1 MATRRHAKSTVTQL
15 PAPPETAEGVSA
27 ADFLPKHESLTAL
40 SKAAQSCE
48 GCPLF
53 RLATQTVFGEGPAPA
68 DLMLV
73 GETPGDQEDQ
83 VGRPFVG
90 PAGRLLDEVLSVAG
104 LSRGTVYV
112 TNAVKHFKWEERG
125 KRRLHKKPSSR
136 EIAACRPWLEAEIR
150 VVRPRIIV
158 CLGATA
164 AQTLLGPEFR
174 VTKQRGVLL
183 SSKWCDFMLAT
194 HHPSAALR
202 APQSE
207 QRRRMREELAS
218 DLARARS
225 ALNSPVK
232 RESAAPKIV
241 KR

>member
-1 MATRRHAKSTVTQL
+1 MPARR
-15 PAPPETAEGVSA
+15 PARTDHKQPPAVLETPWGTSA

-40 SKAAQSCE
+40 KRAAQSCE

-53 RLATQTVFGEGPAPA
+53 RLASQTVFGDGPAPS
-68 DLMLV
+68 DLMLI

-83 VGRPFVG
+83 QGRPFVG
-90 PAGRLLDEVLSVAG
+90 PAGRLLNEALSTAG
-104 LSRGTVYV
+104 LSRETIYI

-164 AQTLLGPEFR
+164 ARTLMGPGFR
-174 VTKQRGVLL
+174 ITKQRGILWA
-183 SSKWCDFMLAT
+183 SEWCESLVAT
-194 HHPSAALR
+194 HHPSAVLR
-202 APQSE
+202 TPQSE
-207 QRRRMREELAS
+207 QRHRMRHELAA
-218 DLARARS
+218 DLSMAVA
-225 ALNSPVK
+225 ALKSSVK
-232 RESAAPKIV
+232 RVPAGKAK
-241 KR
+241 